1 MLAPFVF
8 IFMSQVSVLI
18 LLYIAD
24 RGLKIVSKNRIKQ
37 VEMISLRKS
46 HRNFLV
52 RYRRK
57 EGIITKFA
65 FKCMIAYYIINATGF
80 IAIFIQYVLGD
91 NSFKPFWKTKND
103 FSTGTAACSKRSR
116 RRTTGRSQIQ
126 STRTTKTVTR
136 SAKRRRS

>member
-1 MLAPFVF
+1 MLALFVF

-46 HRNFLV
+46 HRNFFV
-52 RYRRK
+52 HYRRK

-91 NSFKPFWKTKND
+91 NSFFTITSVIIVFANIGLIFPTGSQPELD
-103 FSTGTAACSKRSR
+103 FEQKVMLERYLIDER
-116 RRTTGRSQIQ
+116 ER
-126 STRTTKTVTR
+126 K
-136 SAKRRRS
+136 KKE